1 MRKGVS
7 MKRDVLVTSLVKQKP
22 VQTPVVDRSA
32 DGLARLEHLES
43 QMAKLSELV
52 REHAEDVDRLVR
64 IVAEDR
70 DVIRRQLLRKHQEQ
84 VRVRKHL
91 PDSNSKE
98 GLDFYHGAEKFRE
111 LRSRIVQTLNVPIE
125 APWRQS
131 NYPLACERSD
141 RFKRSLV
148 CTSSALH

>member
-1 MRKGVS
+1 

-22 VQTPVVDRSA
+22 VQPPSVDRSKDA
-32 DGLARLEHLES
+32 LRRLEHLES

-70 DVIRRQLLRKHQEQ
+70 DVIRRQLVRKHQEQ

-91 PDSNSKE
+91 RDSNSKV
-98 GLDFYHGAEKFRE
+98 GLDF
-111 LRSRIVQTLNVPIE
+111 
-125 APWRQS
+125 
-131 NYPLACERSD
+131 
-141 RFKRSLV
+141 
-148 CTSSALH
+148 

>member
-1 MRKGVS
+1 

-22 VQTPVVDRSA
+22 VQKLVQKPAVGGSKES
-32 DGLARLEHLES
+32 LWRLEHLES

-70 DVIRRQLLRKHQEQ
+70 DAIRRQLLRKHHEQ

-91 PDSNSKE
+91 RDSNSKV
-98 GLDFYHGAEKFRE
+98 GLDF
-111 LRSRIVQTLNVPIE
+111 
-125 APWRQS
+125 
-131 NYPLACERSD
+131 
-141 RFKRSLV
+141 
-148 CTSSALH
+148 

>member
-1 MRKGVS
+1 MN
-7 MKRDVLVTSLVKQKP
+7 RDVLVTSLVKQKP

-32 DGLARLEHLES
+32 DGLRRLEHLES

-91 PDSNSKE
+91 RDSNSKV
-98 GLDFYHGAEKFRE
+98 GLDF
-111 LRSRIVQTLNVPIE
+111 
-125 APWRQS
+125 
-131 NYPLACERSD
+131 
-141 RFKRSLV
+141 
-148 CTSSALH
+148 

>member
-1 MRKGVS
+1 

-22 VQTPVVDRSA
+22 AQKPTVDRSNDA
-32 DGLARLEHLES
+32 LRRLEHLES

-70 DVIRRQLLRKHQEQ
+70 DVIRRQLLLKHHEQ

-91 PDSNSKE
+91 RDSISKA
-98 GLDFYHGAEKFRE
+98 GLDF
-111 LRSRIVQTLNVPIE
+111 
-125 APWRQS
+125 
-131 NYPLACERSD
+131 
-141 RFKRSLV
+141 
-148 CTSSALH
+148 

>member
-1 MRKGVS
+1 

-22 VQTPVVDRSA
+22 VQIPAVDRSK
-32 DGLARLEHLES
+32 DVLRRLEHLES

-70 DVIRRQLLRKHQEQ
+70 DVIRRQLVRKHQEH

-91 PDSNSKE
+91 RDSNSKV
-98 GLDFYHGAEKFRE
+98 GLDF
-111 LRSRIVQTLNVPIE
+111 
-125 APWRQS
+125 
-131 NYPLACERSD
+131 
-141 RFKRSLV
+141 
-148 CTSSALH
+148 

>member
-1 MRKGVS
+1 
-7 MKRDVLVTSLVKQKP
+7 MKRDVLVTSLVKQKAAQKP
-22 VQTPVVDRSA
+22 AADRSPDA
-32 DGLARLEHLES
+32 LRRVEHLES

-91 PDSNSKE
+91 RDSNSKV
-98 GLDFYHGAEKFRE
+98 GLDF
-111 LRSRIVQTLNVPIE
+111 
-125 APWRQS
+125 
-131 NYPLACERSD
+131 
-141 RFKRSLV
+141 
-148 CTSSALH
+148 

>member
-1 MRKGVS
+1 
-7 MKRDVLVTSLVKQKP
+7 MKRDVLVTSLVKQKAA
-22 VQTPVVDRSA
+22 QKAAVDRSA
-32 DGLARLEHLES
+32 DALRRVEHLEN

-91 PDSNSKE
+91 RDSNSKV
-98 GLDFYHGAEKFRE
+98 GLDF
-111 LRSRIVQTLNVPIE
+111 
-125 APWRQS
+125 
-131 NYPLACERSD
+131 
-141 RFKRSLV
+141 
-148 CTSSALH
+148 